1 MGRIFSRKKLL
12 AIVLV
17 MLNACTSPEEKVK
30 QYLAEADAFYSHGE
44 YVKADIAYRNVLQSY
59 GSHVEALYGRAR
71 VSERQG
77 DLKKTYQ
84 LYSRLIEVAPEHVQ
98 GRVVLGKLY
107 LASGQLDMALEQS
120 RAASELAPRDAGV
133 LALKAAVRYRLADT
147 EGAIHD
153 AKMALEADS
162 GNIDALLILAA
173 ERLAAEDPEA
183 AIDYLERG
191 LEGNE
196 DNVALQVFKIQALDQ
211 MKELDRAVN
220 VFRRLIEF
228 YPEDVVF
235 QHALAR
241 LYIQNDN
248 IDAAESIY
256 RNLAA
261 TETGEVQAR
270 LDMVRFLLAYRDAA
284 KAEQQLRAY
293 IDASPDNYDL
303 RFGLAE
309 FYLQSK
315 DLPRAR
321 IVYEE
326 VVIRDGN
333 GPDGLTARNQLAVLA
348 LAEGDRAT
356 ADRLVAE
363 VLAADPQDTLGLI
376 NRANIQLQ
384 ARETNAAIANL
395 RTVLKDDPDSS
406 RALLLLARAHIQ
418 SGAQELARDYYIRAV
433 QSDSSQVAI
442 SLEYALFLIR
452 TQSYEKAEQVLE
464 AVLAK
469 QPGNANA
476 LKAMEPLEIKD
487 LEGLEKQLIKF
498 LDKKAAKIERM
509 IDELVASDP
518 ELEKNHRIC
527 RSVPGVGT
535 STSSRTPP
543 STRSPWSHSCRSSR
557 ATIASPVQR
566 AFASTWTWRD
576 SASARASPG
585 SSSKDSRERYV
596 MRRPDYPASLWAAIL
611 AGVLAAQLAMAPAPA
626 RAELPTEIID
636 DWYRVE
642 LLIFLREDDAA
653 LASEAWDPLP
663 ELRYPDTYRH
673 LIDPG
678 LADRRLRESGAYAS
692 VIDERGVQYL
702 LLPAPFSTVEV
713 EARPD
718 VLINQPWEEPADN
731 APADGTSGDPEPA
744 AGDDPPGERANEGLD
759 ATPAPAD
766 GEDEAL
772 PPRLRV
778 LPFRLLEASALDFT
792 PQARSLRRR
801 GERVLFHGAWWQY
814 LPQGHAR
821 EAIALDRGADSDLAP
836 WPELQGS
843 VLVYRSRY
851 LHIDVDLWLNTL
863 GSYLP
868 EGWQIDA
875 PPVTDSTLVGETLAG
890 EVYDP
895 WAPAALLTDSLS
907 GNNRAEAPAGISF
920 PDPAEAASR
929 GERDAPRE
937 AQEESD
943 GDTAAVLEATPYP
956 WQHAIAHRQT
966 RRMRSDEIHYLD
978 HPVIGVVVRLRPA
991 SDALPPFAE
1000 DAERAFR
1007 ERHGLPIVEVNPEQL
1022 PRDSD

>member
-30 QYLAEADAFYSHGE
+30 QYLAEADAFYSQGE
-44 YVKADIAYRNVLQSY
+44 YVKADISYRNVLQIY

-120 RAASELAPRDAGV
+120 RAASELAPRDADV

-235 QHALAR
+235 QRALAR

-476 LKAMEPLEIKD
+476 LKAMAQVKLSRQDWAAAQEIANRLQSLESERAIAD
-487 LEGLEKQLIKF
+487 QIQGAALQGLEQYQDSIEAFKRAHNASPAAARPMVSLVRTYLRMGKSNEARSFLTSVLKVDADNVYAHVLMGQLSLLEQDSDAAERAFQAAIAAAPENQAGYSNLVGLYTREGRYEEARTLLEQGLKQNPANLNLKMD
-498 LDKKAAKIERM
+498 LAGLLERVGDWEGA
-509 IDELVASDP
+509 ISIYEGILADD
-518 ELEKNHRIC
+518 
-527 RSVPGVGT
+527 PGVD
-535 STSSRTPP
+535 
-543 STRSPWSHSCRSSR
+543 
-557 ATIASPVQR
+557 IA
-566 AFASTWTWRD
+566 ANNL
-576 SASARASPG
+576 ASALTDHRSDEESLRRALELAQRFMRSDMPYYQDTLG
-585 SSSKDSRERYV
+585 WVYHRMGRDEDALPLLEDAVKAMPEFPVFRYHLGMSYLNTNQAER
-596 MRRPDYPASLWAAIL
+596 
-611 AGVLAAQLAMAPAPA
+611 A
-626 RAELPTEIID
+626 RAELEQ
-636 DWYRVE
+636 
-642 LLIFLREDDAA
+642 A
-653 LASEAWDPLP
+653 L
-663 ELRYPDTYRH
+663 
-673 LIDPG
+673 
-678 LADRRLRESGAYAS
+678 
-692 VIDERGVQYL
+692 
-702 LLPAPFSTVEV
+702 
-713 EARPD
+713 
-718 VLINQPWEEPADN
+718 
-731 APADGTSGDPEPA
+731 
-744 AGDDPPGERANEGLD
+744 
-759 ATPAPAD
+759 
-766 GEDEAL
+766 
-772 PPRLRV
+772 
-778 LPFRLLEASALDFT
+778 
-792 PQARSLRRR
+792 
-801 GERVLFHGAWWQY
+801 
-814 LPQGHAR
+814 
-821 EAIALDRGADSDLAP
+821 
-836 WPELQGS
+836 
-843 VLVYRSRY
+843 
-851 LHIDVDLWLNTL
+851 
-863 GSYLP
+863 
-868 EGWQIDA
+868 
-875 PPVTDSTLVGETLAG
+875 TLAQG
-890 EVYDP
+890 
-895 WAPAALLTDSLS
+895 
-907 GNNRAEAPAGISF
+907 GF
-920 PDPAEAASR
+920 PGME
-929 GERDAPRE
+929 E
-937 AQEESD
+937 AQR
-943 GDTAAVLEATPYP
+943 ALEDL
-956 WQHAIAHRQT
+956 
-966 RRMRSDEIHYLD
+966 SE
-978 HPVIGVVVRLRPA
+978 G
-991 SDALPPFAE
+991 E
-1000 DAERAFR
+1000 
-1007 ERHGLPIVEVNPEQL
+1007 
-1022 PRDSD
+1022 